1 MFQFALL
8 PEVRAHLTSLAEEE
22 KGKEIRKKESKQ
34 ITLRKPCFLYPKP
47 SRAKK
52 IAELK
57 GKRAKTEI
65 D

>member
-8 PEVRAHLTSLAEEE
+8 PKVRARLTSLAEEE
-22 KGKEIRKKESKQ
+22 KGKEIKKKESKQ
-34 ITLRKPCFLYPKP
+34 IALRKPCFLYPKS

-52 IAELK
+52 AELK
-57 GKRAKTEI
+57 GIRAKTEI

>member
-8 PEVRAHLTSLAEEE
+8 PKVRARLTSLAEEE
-22 KGKEIRKKESKQ
+22 KSKEIGKKESKQ
-34 ITLRKPCFLYPKP
+34 ITSRKPCFPYPKP
-47 SRAKK
+47 SRAEK
-52 IAELK
+52 AELK

>member
-34 ITLRKPCFLYPKP
+34 IILRKPCFLYPKP

-52 IAELK
+52 KKLN
-57 GKRAKTEI
+57 
-65 D
+65 